1 MITGLIKLI
10 FKLVFLPFRVA
21 LGLLGITFKAGAGTA
36 KLSGRTV
43 KGVGI
48 SRIFC
53 FFLGAA
59 IGYLAGSPAARDR
72 VLELVQGFT
81 EGVPASPTQEHASIE
96 PVAAR

>member
-10 FKLVFLPFRVA
+10 FKLVFLPFRIA

-48 SRIFC
+48 SRILC
-53 FFLGAA
+53 FVVGVA

-72 VLELVQGFT
+72 VLELVQGLT
-81 EGVPASPTQEHASIE
+81 EGVPTSTSQERTLIE